1 MRAFFGHSRPIAALA
16 AFALLLAALLPALSA
31 AQRSVQ
37 ADDSPWL
44 VICSAHNPLSSVAS
58 RAPVTD
64 DDATATAHC
73 PLCGSAQHA
82 MAPPPDAR
90 LAGCARQPSL
100 RAAASLP
107 ACRAAA
113 LCLGGALLPRPTR
126 AFLS

>member
-82 MAPPPDAR
+82 MAPPPVPGSPVAPD
-90 LAGCARQPSL
+90 SL
-100 RAAASLP
+100 RSGPPLRFLHAGQPLFAWAARYSRGPP
-107 ACRAAA
+107 A
-113 LCLGGALLPRPTR
+113 
-126 AFLS
+126 LS